1 MLLQFEQTPSDVS
14 RVGSFKKNNNY
25 NIERDIDEIC
35 KKLAERIPIRVKT
48 GGVCIKSSRF
58 RECAKDSATNE
69 FYCAYGVCPN
79 ICTFYYMADISYRQ
93 AKELVENIECNK
105 SRGCIKQAQK
115 SLNMLNTLLNQKL
128 IPQIGQLKDSINKRG
143 ASSVIEKHP
152 NMEYLIINLD
162 SVEKEIEKWRLL
174 TL

>member
-1 MLLQFEQTPSDVS
+1 
-14 RVGSFKKNNNY
+14 
-25 NIERDIDEIC
+25 
-35 KKLAERIPIRVKT
+35 
-48 GGVCIKSSRF
+48 
-58 RECAKDSATNE
+58 
-69 FYCAYGVCPN
+69 
-79 ICTFYYMADISYRQ
+79 MADISYRQ

-143 ASSVIEKHP
+143 TSSVIEKHP